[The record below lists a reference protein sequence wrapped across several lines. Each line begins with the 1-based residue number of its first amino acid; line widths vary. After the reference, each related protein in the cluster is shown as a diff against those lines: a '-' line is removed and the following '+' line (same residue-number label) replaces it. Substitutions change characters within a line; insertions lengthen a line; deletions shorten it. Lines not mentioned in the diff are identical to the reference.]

1 MGNVIST
8 REAYGRALCEFGADE
23 KIMVFD
29 ADLTICTMSCYF
41 AEKYPE
47 RFFNAGIAECNMAGM
62 AAGAAASGKTAFIHT
77 FAMFAAGRI
86 YDQVRNSIAYP
97 GLNVK
102 VVGTHAGLSVGED
115 GATHQC
121 IEDLSLMRTIPGM
134 TVICPCDA
142 NETREALKAMIG
154 YDGPCYLRLERSGV
168 ACVTDSMD
176 GYTFELG
183 KGVQVKDGGDVT
195 IIATGLM
202 LQEALK
208 ASELLQKEGIGA
220 RVIDLHTIK
229 PIDRDIIIKAAEETG
244 AIVTTEEHNIIG
256 GLGAAVSEVVGETC
270 PVPVVK
276 HGVEDEF
283 GHSGTAEAL
292 MVKYGLTPEKIAAK
306 AKEAIALKNRK

>member
-62 AAGAAASGKTAFIHT
+62 AAGAAASGKTAFVHT

-97 GLNVK
+97 GLDVK

-154 YDGPCYLRLERSGV
+154 YDGPCYLRLGRSGV
-168 ACVTDSMD
+168 ECVTDSMD

-208 ASELLQKEGIGA
+208 SSELLQKEGIGA

-306 AKEAIALKNRK
+306 AREAIALKNRK

>member
-1 MGNVIST
+1 MGNVIAT

-154 YDGPCYLRLERSGV
+154 YDGPCYLRLGRSGV